1 MVIFGILLDRCPGFL
16 RSNRGA
22 RSLLLA
28 PLGTGSLL
36 THMAAQLKS
45 AELHGLTVVPS
56 FPADEAYTQ
65 AVHAVQ
71 PDAIVLPP
79 AQFTQYLAQHEL
91 ADRLL
96 IVEASWLPPAGYE
109 LERLREAAAEDG
121 AACHLLHQDLRRGT
135 AEEQVLYDRDGR
147 VRSIQRLYPGVTQI
161 ERLTVSCSL
170 ISVAAARCLRHQ
182 TLLGLSTLRTQLA
195 AAGVPSRDLSSKHPA
210 INLAREAGLL
220 ALHERLC
227 MPALRNGAPPPFT
240 TRTLGVW
247 TAPPGN
253 IHPTAQFY
261 GPVIAH
267 ADVEVGAHAVILGPT
282 VLGSGARVGAG
293 ATVAQSIVWHQMQIP
308 PGEVVTRR
316 VVAGH
321 PELEHAAPP
330 EPRAAALSLSLPE
343 TPGEAGNELFATE
356 TPGGR
361 YAPLKRATDF
371 LLALAGL
378 IVLMPLFV
386 VVALILKLTS
396 PGPLFFG
403 HDREGRG
410 GRVFRCWKF
419 RTMVD
424 RAHTLQRKLYAQNSV
439 DGPQFKLPNDP
450 RVTLVGRWLRAT
462 NIDELPQLFNVLCG
476 DMSLIGP
483 RPSPFRENQIC
494 VPWRNAR
501 LAVRPGITGL
511 WQVCRHER
519 AAGDFHQWIH
529 FDMLYVRHLSF
540 WLDLR
545 ILLATAVTLSGRWP
559 VPVRWMIPA
568 HRLRGRT
575 AAAVVPVWAHETEP
589 ELAETPVSSGI

>member
-16 RSNRGA
+16 RSNRGV
-22 RSLLLA
+22 RSLLLT
-28 PLGTGSLL
+28 PMGTSNLL
-36 THMAAQLKS
+36 AHVAGQLKA
-45 AELHGLTVVPS
+45 AEPHGLAVVPS
-56 FPADEAYTQ
+56 FQVDETYTQ
-65 AVHAVQ
+65 AVHAVL
-71 PDAIVLPP
+71 PEAAVLPP
-79 AQFTQYLAQHEL
+79 LQFTRYLEQHEL

-109 LERLREAAAEDG
+109 LERLRDEAAKDG

-135 AEEQVLYDRDGR
+135 AEEQVLYDGEGR
-147 VRSIQRLYPGVTQI
+147 VRSVQRLYPGVTQI

-182 TLLGLSTLRTQLA
+182 TLLGLATLRTQLT
-195 AAGVPSRDLSSKHPA
+195 AAGVPSRDLSSRYPA

-227 MPALRNGAPPPFT
+227 MPALRSGAPAPFEA
-240 TRTLGVW
+240 RTLGVW
-247 TAPPGN
+247 TAPPCS
-253 IHPTAQFY
+253 IHPTARFY

-267 ADVEVGAHAVILGPT
+267 ADVHIGAHAVVVGPT
-282 VLGSGARVGAG
+282 VLGTGVRVGEG
-293 ATVAQSIVWHQMQIP
+293 ATITQSLIWPQMEIAA
-308 PGEVVTRR
+308 GEVVSRR

-321 PELEHAAPP
+321 AEPAQAAPA
-330 EPRAAALSLSLPE
+330 EPRAAALSLALPE
-343 TPGEAGNELFATE
+343 TAGETGIDLFASE
-356 TPGGR
+356 APGGL

-371 LLALAGL
+371 CLALAGL
-378 IVLMPLFV
+378 IVLTPLFI
-386 VVALILKLTS
+386 VVALLLKLTS
-396 PGPLFFG
+396 PGPIFFG

-462 NIDELPQLFNVLCG
+462 NVDELPQLFNVLCG

-545 ILLATAVTLSGRWP
+545 IMLATALTASGRWP
-559 VPVRWMIPA
+559 VPVGWMIPA
-568 HRLRGRT
+568 RQLHARQAET
-575 AAAVVPVWAHETEP
+575 TVPAWSHEP
-589 ELAETPVSSGI
+589 EHELEEAPAVTGI